1 MYSEGICREPY
12 GSSCSSSVIAG
23 SQTWN
28 TNIIS
33 NKSRLE
39 LNNETRGAI
48 NAFLIEHP
56 LTRELK
62 FTQKWTRRLLL
73 YLLFDE
79 IGVEAVPLQ
88 EILVRAAFND
98 RTLIHNQDDIG
109 VANCAQAMRD
119 NDLSTRQGFH

>member
-1 MYSEGICREPY
+1 MYSEGISREPY

-23 SQTWN
+23 SQTCN

-33 NKSRLE
+33 KKSRQA
-39 LNNETRGAI
+39 LNKETRGAHHT
-48 NAFLIEHP
+48 FLIEHP
-56 LTRELK
+56 LTCELK

-79 IGVEAVPLQ
+79 IGVGAVPVQ
-88 EILVRAAFND
+88 ENLVQAAFND

-119 NDLSTRQGFH
+119 NDLSTRQGFQ